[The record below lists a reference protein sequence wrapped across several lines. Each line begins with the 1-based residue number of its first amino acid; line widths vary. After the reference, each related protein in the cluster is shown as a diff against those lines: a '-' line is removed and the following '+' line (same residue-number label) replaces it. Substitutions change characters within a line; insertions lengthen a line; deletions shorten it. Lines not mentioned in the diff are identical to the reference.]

1 MYDTYGQGDQTLTR
15 AAGLVA
21 DAQSDF
27 DRLAAGLSAQIE
39 GYRSRWQGAGA
50 TAFFGLHQAWTDR
63 QRRIVSALDGFA
75 TSLRVTEADNLATD
89 QTQSQTYLTALG
101 RLG

>member
-27 DRLAAGLSAQIE
+27 DRLAAGLSAQIIE
-39 GYRSRWQGAGA
+39 P
-50 TAFFGLHQAWTDR
+50 
-63 QRRIVSALDGFA
+63 SA
-75 TSLRVTEADNLATD
+75 SLRAVT
-89 QTQSQTYLTALG
+89 
-101 RLG
+101 R